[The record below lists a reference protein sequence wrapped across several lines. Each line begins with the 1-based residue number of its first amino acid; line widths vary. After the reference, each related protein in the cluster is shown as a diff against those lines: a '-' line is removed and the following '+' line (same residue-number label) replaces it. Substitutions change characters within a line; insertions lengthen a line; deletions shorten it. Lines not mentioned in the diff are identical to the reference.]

1 MNNKFENFNH
11 KTEDLIMSSDEFPK
25 EFSPEELIN
34 LYKKML
40 LIREFEQRITKDA
53 GKIKSPLV
61 HPYIGEEAI
70 AVGACAA
77 INEDDYITS
86 THRGHG
92 HFIAKGGD
100 LNSLM
105 AEIYGKED
113 GMCKGR
119 GGSMH
124 VADFSKHMLG
134 ANGIVGAGPPLALGV
149 ALASK
154 MRNEGRVVLTFF
166 GDGAANQGML
176 HESMNLAAI
185 WKLPVI
191 FILENNLYG
200 WSTPAAYAT
209 AIKDFSLRA
218 QGYGMKGISINGND
232 VIEVYKTVKEAVE
245 FARKGGGPT
254 LIECKTYRWAGQ
266 TTMDADKY
274 RSTEEKEEWKR
285 KCPIEAFKTRLIRGE
300 LVDQVIIQEIE
311 EKTLILIDES
321 VKFSKKSP
329 KPDPDTA
336 LDNVYKNPI
345 GYGGN

>member
-1 MNNKFENFNH
+1 MN
-11 KTEDLIMSSDEFPK
+11 SSELPK
-25 EFSPEELIN
+25 ELSPDELITI
-34 LYKKML
+34 YKNML

-61 HPYIGEEAI
+61 HTYIGEEAI

-100 LNSLM
+100 VNSLM
-105 AEIYGKED
+105 AEIYGKVD
-113 GMCKGR
+113 GICKGR

-124 VADFSKHMLG
+124 VADFSKYMLG

-154 MRNEGRVVLTFF
+154 MRNEGKVVLTFF

-191 FILENNLYG
+191 FMLENNLYG
-200 WSTPAAYAT
+200 WSSPSANTSAV
-209 AIKDFSLRA
+209 KDLSLRA
-218 QGYGMKGISINGND
+218 QGYGMKGITIDGND
-232 VIEVYKTVKEAVE
+232 IIAVYKTVKEAVE

-274 RSTEEKEEWKR
+274 RSNEEKEEWKH
-285 KCPIEAFKTRLIRGE
+285 KCPIEAFKTRLIRDE
-300 LVDQVIIQEIE
+300 LIDQVLIQEIK
-311 EKTLILIDES
+311 EKTVALINES
-321 VKFSKKSP
+321 VKISKKSP

-345 GYGGN
+345 EYGGN

>member
-1 MNNKFENFNH
+1 
-11 KTEDLIMSSDEFPK
+11 MSSNELPK
-25 EFSPEELIN
+25 ELNPQDLIN

-40 LIREFEQRITKDA
+40 LIRKFEERITKDA

-92 HFIAKGGD
+92 HFLAKGGD
-100 LNSLM
+100 LNLLM
-105 AEIYGKED
+105 AEIYGKDD

-124 VADFSKHMLG
+124 VADFSKYMLG

-154 MRNEGRVVLTFF
+154 MRNEGKVVLTFF

-185 WKLPVI
+185 WKLPIV
-191 FILENNLYG
+191 FMLENNMYG

-218 QGYGMKGISINGND
+218 QGYGMKGVSIDGNNI
-232 VIEVYKTVKEAVE
+232 IEVYKTVKEAVE
-245 FARKGGGPT
+245 FARKGGGPM
-254 LIECKTYRWAGQ
+254 LIECKTYRWGGQ

-274 RSTEEKEEWKR
+274 RSEEEKEEWKH
-285 KCPIEAFKTRLIRGE
+285 KCPIEAFKTKLIQSE
-300 LVDQVIIQEIE
+300 MIDQVIIQEIE
-311 EKTLILIDES
+311 EKTLALIEGS
-321 VKFSKKSP
+321 IKFSKKSP
-329 KPDPDTA
+329 QPDPDTV
-336 LDNVYKNPI
+336 LNDVYKNPI
-345 GYGGN
+345 KSGGN

>member
-1 MNNKFENFNH
+1 MNKDELP
-11 KTEDLIMSSDEFPK
+11 KDLSSDE
-25 EFSPEELIN
+25 LIM

-61 HPYIGEEAI
+61 HAYTGEEAI

-77 INEDDYITS
+77 INDNDYITS

-100 LNSLM
+100 INSLM
-105 AEIYGKED
+105 AEIYGKE
-113 GMCKGR
+113 GGICKGR

-124 VADFSKHMLG
+124 VADFSKNMLG

-154 MRNEGRVVLTFF
+154 MRNEGKVVLTFF

-185 WKLPVI
+185 WKLPII
-191 FILENNLYG
+191 FVLENNKYG
-200 WSTPAAYAT
+200 WSTPVDYAT
-209 AIKDFSLRA
+209 VIKDLSLRA
-218 QGYGMKGISINGND
+218 QGYGMKGFTIDGND
-232 VIEVYKTVKEAVE
+232 VIEVYKTIKEAVDI
-245 FARKGGGPT
+245 ARKGGGPT
-254 LIECKTYRWAGQ
+254 LIECKTYRWQGQ

-285 KCPIEAFKTRLIRGE
+285 KCPIEKFKIRLIKNE
-300 LVDQVIIQEIE
+300 VIDQAIIQKIGEDTLEQIE
-311 EKTLILIDES
+311 QS
-321 VKFSKKSP
+321 VKITKKSP
-329 KPDPDTA
+329 KPDITTV
-336 LDNVYKNPI
+336 LDDLYKNPMNL
-345 GYGGN
+345 GGN

>member
-1 MNNKFENFNH
+1 MNNIE
-11 KTEDLIMSSDEFPK
+11 LPK
-25 EFSPEELIN
+25 DWSPEELIN

-40 LIREFEQRITKDA
+40 MIREFEQRITKDA

-61 HPYIGEEAI
+61 HPYTGEEAI

-77 INEDDYITS
+77 INQDDYITS

-92 HFIAKGGD
+92 HFIAKDGD
-100 LNSLM
+100 VNSLM

-113 GMCKGR
+113 GICGGR

-124 VADFSKHMLG
+124 VADFSKNMLG

-154 MRNEGRVVLTFF
+154 MRNEGKVVLTFF

-176 HESMNLAAI
+176 HESMNLAAT

-191 FILENNLYG
+191 FILENNMYG
-200 WSTPAAYAT
+200 WSTPTQNAT
-209 AIKDFSLRA
+209 AVKDLSLRA
-218 QGYGMKGISINGND
+218 QGYGMKGVIIDGND
-232 VIEVYKTVKEAVE
+232 VIEVYKTTKDAVD

-254 LIECKTYRWAGQ
+254 LIECKTFRIQGQ
-266 TTMDADKY
+266 TTTDADKY
-274 RSTEEKEEWKR
+274 RSNEEKEEWKKR
-285 KCPIEAFKTRLIRGE
+285 CPIEMYKTRLIKGE
-300 LVDQVIIQEIE
+300 VIDRTMIQEIE
-311 EKTLILIDES
+311 EKTLEQIELS
-321 VKFSKKSP
+321 VKFSKKSK
-329 KPDPDTA
+329 KPDTGTV

-345 GYGGN
+345 NLGGN

>member
-1 MNNKFENFNH
+1 MS
-11 KTEDLIMSSDEFPK
+11 DLEFP
-25 EFSPEELIN
+25 EELNHTDLIN

-61 HPYIGEEAI
+61 HPYTGEEAI

-100 LNSLM
+100 INSLM
-105 AEIYGKED
+105 AEIYGKEE
-113 GMCKGR
+113 GICKGR

-124 VADFSKHMLG
+124 VADFSKNILG

-154 MRNEGRVVLTFF
+154 MRNENKVVLTFF

-176 HESMNLAAI
+176 HEAMNLAST

-191 FILENNLYG
+191 FILENNMYG
-200 WSTPAAYAT
+200 WSNPVDNAT
-209 AIKDFSLRA
+209 AVKDFSLRA
-218 QGYGMKGISINGND
+218 QGYGMKGYTIDGND
-232 VIEVYKTVKEAVE
+232 IIEVYKTVKEAVNL
-245 FARKGGGPT
+245 ARNGGGPT
-254 LIECKTYRWAGQ
+254 LIECKTYRWMGQ
-266 TTMDADKY
+266 TTMDPDKY
-274 RSTEEKEEWKR
+274 RSEEEKKEWR
-285 KCPIEAFKTRLIRGE
+285 NKCPINAFKTRLIKGE
-300 LVDQVIIQEIE
+300 IIDREIIEEIE
-311 EKTLILIDES
+311 EDTLAQIELSI
-321 VKFSKKSP
+321 KFMKKSP
-329 KPDPDTA
+329 KPDPNTV
-336 LDNVYKNPI
+336 LDDIYKNSTN
-345 GYGGN
+345 YEAN

>member
-1 MNNKFENFNH
+1 
-11 KTEDLIMSSDEFPK
+11 MSGDEFPK
-25 EFSPEELIN
+25 EFSPEDLIN
-34 LYKKML
+34 LYKKMV

-61 HPYIGEEAI
+61 HTYIGEEAI

-92 HFIAKGGD
+92 HFLAKGGD

-105 AEIYGKED
+105 AEIYGKKD
-113 GMCKGR
+113 GICKGR

-154 MRNEGRVVLTFF
+154 MRNEGKVVLTFF

-176 HESMNLAAI
+176 HESMNLAAV

-191 FILENNLYG
+191 FMLENNLYG
-200 WSTPAAYAT
+200 WSNPASNAS
-209 AIKDFSLRA
+209 AIEDFSLRA
-218 QGYGMKGISINGND
+218 QGYGMKGISIDGNNI
-232 VIEVYKTVKEAVE
+232 IEVYKTVKEAVE
-245 FARKGGGPT
+245 FARNGGGPT
-254 LIECKTYRWAGQ
+254 LIECKTFRWAGQ

-274 RSTEEKEEWKR
+274 RSEEEKEEWKH
-285 KCPIEAFKTRLIRGE
+285 KCPIEAFKTRLIQGE
-300 LVDQVIIQEIE
+300 IIDQVIIQEVK
-311 EKTLILIDES
+311 EKTLTIVDAS
-321 VKFSKKSP
+321 VKFAKKRSL
-329 KPDPDTA
+329 PDPNTVLED
-336 LDNVYKNPI
+336 VYKNPTE
-345 GYGGN
+345 YGGN

>member
-1 MNNKFENFNH
+1 LSDSELPK
-11 KTEDLIMSSDEFPK
+11 DLSSDK
-25 EFSPEELIN
+25 LID

-40 LIREFEQRITKDA
+40 MIREFELSITKNF
-53 GKIKSPLV
+53 GKIKSPFV
-61 HPYIGEEAI
+61 HTYTGEEAI

-100 LNSLM
+100 TKPLM
-105 AEIYGKED
+105 AEIFGKAD
-113 GMCKGR
+113 GICKGR

-124 VADFSKHMLG
+124 VADFSKNILG

-154 MRNEGRVVLTFF
+154 MRNEGKVVLSFF

-176 HESMNLAAI
+176 HESMNLAGA

-200 WSTPAAYAT
+200 WSTPVHRAT

-218 QGYGMKGISINGND
+218 QGYGMKGFSIDGND
-232 VIEVYKTVKEAVE
+232 VIKVYNTTKEAVK
-245 FARKGGGPT
+245 FAREGGGPT
-254 LIECKTYRWAGQ
+254 LIECKTYRWQGQ
-266 TTMDADKY
+266 TVMDPDKH
-274 RSTEEKEEWKR
+274 RPEEEKEEWRK

-300 LVDQVIIQEIE
+300 IIDKVIIQKIE
-311 EKTLILIDES
+311 EETLEVIDLS
-321 VKFSKKSP
+321 LKFSKKSK
-329 KPDPDTA
+329 KPDPLTV
-336 LDNVYKNPI
+336 LEGVYKNPI
-345 GYGGN
+345 KLGDD